1 MQTNDPA
8 TIVKPATRP
17 WTTMLPARAIIPATV
32 VCVIACA
39 IIGMIGFIAVRAVQT
54 HGLLPRATQ
63 LDHYACAGFV
73 QPVQIAFRHGLEVMQ
88 LQTGGRTIQG
98 NLLNGRIEWQSQPGD
113 PATAKTVMPTEVV
126 YDDAHSVRLQANDHT
141 EHRCTLI
148 PRN

>member
-17 WTTMLPARAIIPATV
+17 STAMLPAGALIPATV

-39 IIGMIGFIAVRAVQT
+39 IVGMIGFIVVRAVQT

-63 LDHYACAGFV
+63 LDHYACAGFA

-88 LQTGGRTIQG
+88 LQTGGRTTQG
-98 NLLNGRIEWQSQPGD
+98 SLLNGRIAWQGQPSD
-113 PATAKTVMPTEVV
+113 PATAKTAMPAEVV
-126 YDDAHSVRLQANDHT
+126 YDDARSVRLLTSDHA